1 MTSSKIQYFQSRL
14 KKNLKVINFFLI
26 SDHIDWEQILC
37 SKKSDDYFSMNEYL
51 PKIDSLLETYAPLKK
66 LDKKEMKFLTKPWI
80 TYGLENSIKKKN
92 TI

>member
-66 LDKKEMKFLTKPWI
+66 LDKKGDETSYQTMDYIRFGKF
-80 TYGLENSIKKKN
+80 Y
-92 TI
+92 